1 MPLTD
6 LAGCAE
12 AGLALCFNETFA
24 EFAALRP
31 VRGASATTNTP
42 STIKARIAISTRFQ
56 RRDLAAVPGAGAAK
70 LHCKGP

>member
-1 MPLTD
+1 MHSTE
-6 LAGCAE
+6 LAGSAE
-12 AGLALCFNETFA
+12 AGLAHCHNDAFA
-24 EFAALRP
+24 EFEALLP